1 MSTSTPAFSFD
12 RARYAGDPP
21 PPESCAFCRRGLRSE
36 YFRVNGQMACQT
48 CALRVGSLLSRG
60 SHTAFSRA
68 LVFGVAAAV
77 VGCIGYALFEILTGI
92 MLGWIALGVGF
103 LVGWAMKKGSRGVG
117 GRRYQVAAALLTYAA
132 VAVAFIPVALH
143 DSGHHRAASAT
154 SAQTSSQSATQPAT
168 QPSTAAATS
177 PGSGPTPSAHPP
189 RSFFLS
195 VLTLLGLGLV
205 SPFLILSASLG
216 QGLLNLFIL
225 FLGVQMAWRQ
235 TATPRLTVEGPFEQT
250 QPSTHAL

>member
-21 PPESCAFCRRGLRSE
+21 PPDSCAFCRRGLRSE

-60 SHTAFSRA
+60 SPTAFSRA
-68 LVFGVAAAV
+68 LLFGLAAAI

-103 LVGWAMKKGSRGVG
+103 LVGFAMKKGSRGIG
-117 GRRYQVAAALLTYAA
+117 GRRYQITAALLTYAA

-143 DSGHHRAASAT
+143 ESGHRTANAS
-154 SAQTSSQSATQPAT
+154 SAQTATQSSAQSSSADEASSSSRATPAGH
-168 QPSTAAATS
+168 A
-177 PGSGPTPSAHPP
+177 P

-195 VLTLLGLGLV
+195 MLMLLGLGLV
-205 SPFLILSASLG
+205 SPFLILSVSLG

-235 TATPRLTVEGPFEQT
+235 TATPRLTVEGPFDQA
-250 QPSTHAL
+250 PPPAPAAL

>member
-60 SHTAFSRA
+60 SHTAFPRA
-68 LVFGVAAAV
+68 MLFGVGAAV

-92 MLGWIALGVGF
+92 MLGWVALGVGF
-103 LVGWAMKKGSRGVG
+103 LVGWAMKKGSRGIG
-117 GRRYQVAAALLTYAA
+117 GRRYQISAALLTYAA
-132 VAVAFIPVALH
+132 VAIAFIPVALH
-143 DSGHHRAASAT
+143 ESGLHRSANAS
-154 SAQTSSQSATQPAT
+154 SAQTASQNPS
-168 QPSTAAATS
+168 QPSTSAAAPS
-177 PGSGPTPSAHPP
+177 GSAAARSTHAPH
-189 RSFFLS
+189 SFFVSL
-195 VLTLLGLGLV
+195 LILLGLGLV
-205 SPFLILSASLG
+205 SPFLILSVSVG

-225 FLGVQMAWRQ
+225 FLGVQMAWKQ
-235 TATPRLTVEGPFEQT
+235 TATPRLTVEGPFEQDSRPT
-250 QPSTHAL
+250 PASL